1 MYYFY
6 TRKINNIKYSFIY
19 NTENPNEV
27 KVLYNNK
34 VKIFYTPFT
43 FTSLQDFNNYHEEYF
58 NDEECVKSFLHNLKI
73 N

>member
-19 NTENPNEV
+19 NTENPNKV

-34 VKIFYTPFT
+34 VKIFYTPFI
-43 FTSLQDFNNYHEEYF
+43 FTSLQDFNKYHEEYF
-58 NDEECVKSFLHNLKI
+58 NDEECVKNFLYNLKI